1 MRAGGEARRAV
12 VCFIYSANKAR
23 QRQAGSIQHS
33 ARVGFSLV
41 RDYNFFSRLNLARP
55 VSWEL
60 AAQPFAFLL
69 TSTTIKVEIRACSV
83 QKTAKG
89 ITHPPQLHTHTQR
102 RRRLVCLC
110 LTFMPQFNFY
120 CAGKIARKLLKIKDG
135 AQLILERHTKFASNK
150 APGSCSRPA
159 EPSPFF
165 FLSLCALI
173 F

>member
-1 MRAGGEARRAV
+1 MG
-12 VCFIYSANKAR
+12 
-23 QRQAGSIQHS
+23 
-33 ARVGFSLV
+33 
-41 RDYNFFSRLNLARP
+41 
-55 VSWEL
+55 

-89 ITHPPQLHTHTQR
+89 ITHPPQLHTLTQR
-102 RRRLVCLC
+102 RRRRLAAQRVCLC

-159 EPSPFF
+159 QPSPFF
-165 FLSLCALI
+165 FLSVRVNFLTFLFANSRRRRRRQRYTGC
-173 F
+173 